1 MNILSCIDN
10 FYSREYGGVRRRVDT
25 PIQTM
30 YCTET
35 EPTEFVHK
43 TWRAARKTKERT
55 LGCQNMQ
62 LMI

>member
-10 FYSREYGGVRRRVDT
+10 FYSRVYGGVRRRVDT

-30 YCTET
+30 DCTET

-43 TWRAARKTKERT
+43 TWQAARKTTERT
-55 LGCQNMQ
+55 SGCQNMQ

>member
-10 FYSREYGGVRRRVDT
+10 FYSREYSGVRRRVDT

-30 YCTET
+30 DCTET

-43 TWRAARKTKERT
+43 SWQAARKAKERT
-55 LGCQNMQ
+55 
-62 LMI
+62 